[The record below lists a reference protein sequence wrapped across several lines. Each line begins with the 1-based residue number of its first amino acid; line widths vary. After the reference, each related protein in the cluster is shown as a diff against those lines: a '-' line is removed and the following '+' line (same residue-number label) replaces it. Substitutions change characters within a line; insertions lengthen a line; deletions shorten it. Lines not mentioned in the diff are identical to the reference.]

1 MIHNSQE
8 KETRK
13 VLELPKR
20 YKIYFFFLLAH
31 MTPDL
36 CILRELKVVVTV
48 GKYFKARLSLL
59 SLLSLPLQMNET
71 SKN

>member
-1 MIHNSQE
+1 
-8 KETRK
+8 
-13 VLELPKR
+13 
-20 YKIYFFFLLAH
+20 

-59 SLLSLPLQMNET
+59 SLLSLPFQMNET